1 MTEKGIV
8 TKSNKF
14 FRSMT
19 EKHRLR
25 PAEKTKGFE
34 VLRLQPLGQQS
45 PRTTVTYDNCHLWQ
59 LSPMT
64 TVTYDNCHLWQLPPM
79 TTAT

>member
-45 PRTTVTYDNCHLWQ
+45 PRTTVTYDNCHL
-59 LSPMT
+59 
-64 TVTYDNCHLWQLPPM
+64 
-79 TTAT
+79 